1 MPTIEQEMRQ
11 SRRAAGEMSL
21 TPEQRALIRQATR
34 SNADFMRRLRNRDA
48 RRIDNPDGT
57 HSTHLLGWATDDQNR
72 AIIFPGIQPDDD
84 GNLKDYGDK
93 ALDRAVE
100 RQDTLMTT
108 PELADWFTRNYK
120 TYFPVE

>member
-1 MPTIEQEMRQ
+1 MPSIEQEMRQ

-34 SNADFMRRLRNRDA
+34 SNADFMRRLRDRDP

-57 HSTHLLGWATDDQNR
+57 HSTHLLGWATDDRNN
-72 AIIFPGIQPDDD
+72 AIIFPGIQPDEE
-84 GNLKDYGDK
+84 GNLKDYGDR

>member
-1 MPTIEQEMRQ
+1 MPTIEQEMIQ
-11 SRRAAGEMSL
+11 SRMAAGELSL

-34 SNADFMRRLRNRDA
+34 SNADFMKRLRDRDA

-108 PELADWFTRNYK
+108 PELADWFTQNYK